1 MKEKIKNRAI
11 QVFTGVE
18 KAELGQHE
26 INMSVGRG

>member
-1 MKEKIKNRAI
+1 MKEKKLKRAL
-11 QVFTGVE
+11 QVLTGVE